1 MSLDRVYVFDTT
13 LRDGEQSP
21 GVALTASAKLSIAEQ
36 LARLGVDIIEAG
48 FPQAS
53 EGDFQAVRTIAERV
67 SGPTI
72 AALARCHPQDIETA
86 ARALES
92 ARAPRIHVFIATSPV
107 HMEYKLKLQ
116 PQEVLERVREMV
128 RKARG
133 YVEDVEF
140 SAEDATRSDPEFLI
154 QVCQVAVQ
162 EGARTI
168 NLPDTVGYTTPEEY
182 RILVET
188 VRRGLD
194 NPSVTIS
201 VHCHDDL
208 GLAVANSLAGI
219 AAGVRQVEVAV
230 NGIGERAGNAALEE
244 VVMAITAR
252 QDQFGV
258 THNIRTQEI
267 YRTSQMVSR
276 LSGMPVQPNKAIV
289 GRNAFRHESGI
300 HQDGMLKDRR
310 TYEILTPE
318 DIGVG
323 QTLLVIGKHSGR
335 HALRERLQALG
346 LAATQEEVNKIQVR
360 VKALAEVKS
369 EVNDADLSAI
379 WQDEVQGVKALD
391 VELVSWQVNTGSDV
405 RPTAQVSIRFRGEVH
420 EDSGIGDGPVHA
432 LFQAL
437 MRAFRLKGVELKS
450 YRLAPVSPGE
460 DGLAS
465 VAVEVAGYGYRTAGY
480 GADADVLKASA
491 LALKEA
497 LGSLAG
503 HVLAEG
509 AAV

>member
-1 MSLDRVYVFDTT
+1 
-13 LRDGEQSP
+13 
-21 GVALTASAKLSIAEQ
+21 VALTPSAKLSIAEQ
-36 LARLGVDIIEAG
+36 LARLGVDVIEAG

-53 EGDFQAVRTIAERV
+53 EGDFQAVRTIAEQV

-72 AALARCHPQDIETA
+72 AALARCHHQDVEAA
-86 ARALES
+86 ARALEK

-107 HMEYKLKLQ
+107 HMEYKLKLRPDQ
-116 PQEVLERVREMV
+116 VLDRVREMV

-140 SAEDATRSDPEFLI
+140 SAEDATRSDPQFLVE
-154 QVCQVAVQ
+154 VCRVAVE

-182 RILVET
+182 RVLVAT
-188 VRRGLD
+188 VKQGLD
-194 NPSVTIS
+194 NPGVTLS

-244 VVMAITAR
+244 VVMALTAR
-252 QDQFGV
+252 QDQFRV
-258 THNIRTQEI
+258 RHNIRTQEI
-267 YRTSQMVSR
+267 FRTSQMVSR

-346 LAATQEEVNKIQVR
+346 LAATEEEINKIQAR
-360 VKALAEVKS
+360 ERPWRRLSRRSMTPICPRFGRMRCKAS
-369 EVNDADLSAI
+369 RPWMS
-379 WQDEVQGVKALD
+379 
-391 VELVSWQVNTGSDV
+391 SWSPGRSTPGPMYSL
-405 RPTAQVSIRFRGEVH
+405 RRASRCAFEEPCTSIRG
-420 EDSGIGDGPVHA
+420 
-432 LFQAL
+432 
-437 MRAFRLKGVELKS
+437 
-450 YRLAPVSPGE
+450 
-460 DGLAS
+460 
-465 VAVEVAGYGYRTAGY
+465 
-480 GADADVLKASA
+480 
-491 LALKEA
+491 
-497 LGSLAG
+497 
-503 HVLAEG
+503 
-509 AAV
+509 